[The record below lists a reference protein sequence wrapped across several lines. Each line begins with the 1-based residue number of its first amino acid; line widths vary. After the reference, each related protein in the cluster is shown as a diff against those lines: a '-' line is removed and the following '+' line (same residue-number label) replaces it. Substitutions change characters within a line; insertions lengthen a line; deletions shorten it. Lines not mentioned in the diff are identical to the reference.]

1 MGKGKKKIA
10 GINRKTQ
17 TVFLSWSLFK
27 ASEVKRKSLSHI
39 FLEGSEMELFL
50 MLILIVLVPEIL
62 GGFQAE
68 KIVCD
73 YQMYYSPWILTPL
86 SSYCTLLGKNTRA
99 VWGGQEAPILYQ
111 RTLFLMLIMW
121 YAAFHHGCQF
131 AIRSF
136 AVNPVRVVVYPGRT
150 SNFHVTACYIFICT
164 VKMVGRYKI
173 WVSLGS
179 SRLSYL

>member
-86 SSYCTLLGKNTRA
+86 SSYCTLLGSSMRWA
-99 VWGGQEAPILYQ
+99 
-111 RTLFLMLIMW
+111 
-121 YAAFHHGCQF
+121 
-131 AIRSF
+131 RS
-136 AVNPVRVVVYPGRT
+136 
-150 SNFHVTACYIFICT
+150 SH
-164 VKMVGRYKI
+164 
-173 WVSLGS
+173 SLS
-179 SRLSYL
+179 ANSLSYANHVVCCIPPRVPIRNSFFCCKPRKGCSVPREDIELPRNCMLHIYMHCQNGGKIQNLSFTGI